1 MHRTFGDALKL
12 ISVLFISIIFCTPVK
27 ADTAT
32 TTFQVTSTVISSC
45 GVSASDL
52 AFGDYDIVAGTAIA
66 GSTTVSVTCS
76 SGTAYEIGL
85 DAGLG
90 AGATVTTRK
99 MTNGGN
105 TLSYSLYSD
114 VSHTTV
120 WGETTGV
127 DTLSSSGTGAAQNF
141 TVYGLIN
148 ASQSVP
154 TGSYSDTITVTV
166 TF

>member
-12 ISVLFISIIFCTPVK
+12 LSVFLISTIFCAPVK

-52 AFGDYDIVAGTAIA
+52 AFGNYDIVAGSAVA

-76 SGTAYEIGL
+76 SGTSYDIGL
-85 DAGLG
+85 DAGVG
-90 AGATVTTRK
+90 SGATVTTRK
-99 MTNGGN
+99 MTNGGD
-105 TLSYSLYSD
+105 TLGYSLYSD
-114 VSHTTV
+114 VSHTTI
-120 WGETTGV
+120 WGNTVGV
-127 DTLSSSGTGAAQNF
+127 DTQSSSGTGAVQNF

-154 TGSYSDTITVTV
+154 TGGYSDTITVTV